1 MDKETKFLLNK
12 KFKIIVDD
20 CADVGRDE
28 HWKHSS
34 EVSNH
39 TAREKIAER
48 KGWFDC
54 RKETLLVLI
63 ILNTTKRKL
72 AHVEDAMRLYY

>member
-48 KGWFDC
+48 KG
-54 RKETLLVLI
+54 
-63 ILNTTKRKL
+63 
-72 AHVEDAMRLYY
+72 